1 MFGKPKL
8 MRSVR
13 DLSFMCVDPRA
24 DVMDGGP
31 IPNMPKGF
39 ENMEF
44 IMSFI
49 WCMERM
55 WDLKNMRI
63 NTHDDDD
70 DDDDEYIQT
79 TIPTATIKF

>member
-1 MFGKPKL
+1 MAKYWGRVLTIFSNILFMFGKPKL

-55 WDLKNMRI
+55 
-63 NTHDDDD
+63 
-70 DDDDEYIQT
+70 
-79 TIPTATIKF
+79 